1 MDVCMQR
8 QDELDPSARGFYR
21 RTLALLSESGVQF
34 LVGGAYALARY
45 TGIERHTKDFDIFI
59 RSGDYDT
66 VMKVLERAGCR
77 TELTFPHWLGKA
89 HCGDSFIDVIF
100 SSGNGIARVDEEWFE
115 HSVDGEV
122 LGLPVRLCP
131 AEEMIWS
138 KAFIMERERYD
149 GADIMHLLRACGD
162 RLDWP
167 RLLRRFGPHWRV
179 LLKHLVMFGFVY
191 PCERNRIPR
200 AVMRELLDRLEAIAT
215 EPGSAR
221 ERMSRVCLTWVEAA
235 AAWAPA
241 AARLRRPEGVL
252 ERRAAGDP
260 LIVRL
265 FDVLGTVMDA
275 LIEEGE
281 VPDQGRDYALLVWIT
296 LFDERVFVDL
306 RASTNWSNSQIA
318 SMLEASVLGA
328 LRNRPL

>member
-1 MDVCMQR
+1 MGVTGKLRRDSQAVR
-8 QDELDPSARGFYR
+8 DRLLDAATELVAERGLHFS
-21 RTLALLSESGVQF
+21 LPE
-34 LVGGAYALARY
+34 LARLAGVGTATVY
-45 TGIERHTKDFDIFI
+45 RHFADVAEVGEKLFARI
-59 RSGDYDT
+59 
-66 VMKVLERAGCR
+66 
-77 TELTFPHWLGKA
+77 LG
-89 HCGDSFIDVIF
+89 G
-100 SSGNGIARVDEEWFE
+100 
-115 HSVDGEV
+115 
-122 LGLPVRLCP
+122 
-131 AEEMIWS
+131 
-138 KAFIMERERYD
+138 
-149 GADIMHLLRACGD
+149 
-162 RLDWP
+162 
-167 RLLRRFGPHWRV
+167 
-179 LLKHLVMFGFVY
+179 
-191 PCERNRIPR
+191 
-200 AVMRELLDRLEAIAT
+200 LLDRLEAIAT